1 MDSQKEKQTV
11 EILGFENTVCRM
23 AEKENGA
30 LSVPQLTAAEE
41 AKTSTSIGLCWTES
55 KGASEY
61 EMLVDGNLYAMGD
74 ALSYIHD
81 DLDYHSEHTYCVR
94 ARNAEGYSAWSE
106 QLVTSSLL
114 DPWRNEI
121 GALGTISWT
130 GGDEAGALKYATDHS
145 FRGLFFAVGML
156 SVTRLRSSMI
166 LVQLTNWINLNII
179 HATAMEVVP

>member
-1 MDSQKEKQTV
+1 
-11 EILGFENTVCRM
+11 
-23 AEKENGA
+23 
-30 LSVPQLTAAEE
+30 
-41 AKTSTSIGLCWTES
+41 
-55 KGASEY
+55 
-61 EMLVDGNLYAMGD
+61 MLVDGNLYAMGD

-145 FRGLFFAVGML
+145 FRGLFFAVGD
-156 SVTRLRSSMI
+156 VVGDKTPFI
-166 LVQLTNWINLNII
+166 YDLVQLTNWMNLNII
-179 HATAMEVVP
+179 HATVMEVVP

>member
-1 MDSQKEKQTV
+1 
-11 EILGFENTVCRM
+11 M

-81 DLDYHSEHTYCVR
+81 DLDYHSIACGREMRKGILHGV
-94 ARNAEGYSAWSE
+94 
-106 QLVTSSLL
+106 SSL
-114 DPWRNEI
+114 
-121 GALGTISWT
+121 
-130 GGDEAGALKYATDHS
+130 
-145 FRGLFFAVGML
+145 
-156 SVTRLRSSMI
+156 
-166 LVQLTNWINLNII
+166 
-179 HATAMEVVP
+179 